1 MNKALDQETLTEEK
15 PTVLLSTQ
23 IRIVAETNDNSII
36 LENLEGGVDRY
47 EAAKLALSCLAR
59 PKRGDRVIVQCFSN
73 EERIVTAV
81 VESDDSQVEI
91 QSDRDIAISCAGR
104 FRINADEEL
113 VLTGRKKI
121 QAETEQFGVKTVTM
135 IVKASVFAGTIIK
148 EVSIIGGTMEAVF
161 KSMKTNTIDCFQS
174 AKNLFRQTQETEC
187 VQSGSFA
194 QKVSGSHVS
203 EATYVAVLAK
213 KDVRV
218 DGERIHIG

>member
-1 MNKALDQETLTEEK
+1 MNKALGDEMLTEEK
-15 PTVLLSTQ
+15 PIVLLSTQ
-23 IRIVAETNDNSII
+23 IRVVAETDGS
-36 LENLEGGVDRY
+36 NLALKDLGGGADTYGV
-47 EAAKLALSCLAR
+47 AKVALSCLAKPR
-59 PKRGDRVIVQCFSN
+59 PGDRVIVQSFSN
-73 EERIVTAV
+73 EEKIVTAV

-91 QSDRDIAISCAGR
+91 HSDRDMAISCSGQ

-113 VLTGRKKI
+113 VLTGRNKI
-121 QAETEQFGVKTVTM
+121 QAETQQFGVKTATM
-135 IVKASVFAGTIIK
+135 IVTASIFSGTIK
-148 EVSIIGGTMEAVF
+148 EVSVIGGTIEAVF
-161 KSMKTNTIDCFQS
+161 KRMKTNTIDCFQS
-174 AKNLFRQTQETEC
+174 AKNLFRQTHETEC

>member
-1 MNKALDQETLTEEK
+1 MNKALDQEGLIKEK

-23 IRIVAETNDNSII
+23 IRIVAETDGAKKKKKNP
-36 LENLEGGVDRY
+36 EGGADLY
-47 EAAKLALSCLAR
+47 EVAKVALSCLAR
-59 PKRGDRVIVQCFSN
+59 PRAGDRVIVQCFSN

-81 VESDDSQVEI
+81 VDSDDSQVEI
-91 QSDRDIAISCAGR
+91 HSDRDMVISCVGR

-113 VLTGRKKI
+113 VLTGQNKI
-121 QAETEQFGVKTVTM
+121 QAKTQQFEVKTATM
-135 IVKASVFAGTIIK
+135 IVKASMFSGAIK
-148 EVSIIGGTMEAVF
+148 EISVIGGTIESVF
-161 KSMKTNTIDCFQS
+161 KRMKTSTIDCFQS

-194 QKVSGSHVS
+194 QKVSGSHLS